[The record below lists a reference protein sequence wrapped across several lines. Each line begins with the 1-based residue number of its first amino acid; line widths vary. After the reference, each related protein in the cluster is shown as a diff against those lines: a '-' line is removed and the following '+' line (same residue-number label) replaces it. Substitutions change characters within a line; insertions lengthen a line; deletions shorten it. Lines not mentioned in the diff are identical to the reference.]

1 MKLESLKFKSAGL
14 FSVSLEGCPPVLLD
28 DVSVYKLG
36 LSEGMEIDCELFEK
50 ICTLSGQE
58 GAKRAAARLL
68 TAGMKTETELR
79 QKLRQKGF
87 EQDEIDYAVES
98 FKTNGFIDDRQ
109 YAESYIKDALRFKK
123 YSVRM
128 IRQKLMLKGI
138 DREIVAELTEGLDD
152 SEQLYAIIESELR
165 KNPDQKGLEKLK
177 RRLYSK
183 GFGLW
188 DINRIL
194 GEFEYET

>member
-1 MKLESLKFKSAGL
+1 MKLEGLKFKAAGL
-14 FSVSLEGCPPVLLD
+14 FSVKLEGCPSMMLE
-28 DVSVYKLG
+28 DVSVYRMG
-36 LSEGMEIDCELFEK
+36 LSEGMEIDEELFEN

-68 TAGMKTETELR
+68 TVGRKTETELR
-79 QKLRQKGF
+79 HKLKQKGF
-87 EQDEIDYAVES
+87 EQEHIDCAAEM
-98 FKTNGFIDDRQ
+98 FKKSGIIDDRE
-109 YAESYIKDALRFKK
+109 YAESYIKDAVRLKK

-128 IRQKLMLKGI
+128 IRQKLALKGI
-138 DREIVAELTEGLDD
+138 DREVVAELTSELDD
-152 SEQLYAIIESELR
+152 SQQLYAIIESEL
-165 KNPDQKGLEKLK
+165 KKSPDEKGLERLK

>member
-1 MKLESLKFKSAGL
+1 MKLEQLKFKSAGL
-14 FSVSLEGCPPVLLD
+14 FSVKLEGCPSMMLD

-36 LSEGMEIDCELFEK
+36 LSVGMEVDEEIFKE
-50 ICTLSGQE
+50 ICTLSAQE

-68 TAGMKTETELR
+68 TAGMKTETELGL
-79 QKLRQKGF
+79 KLRQKGF
-87 EQDEIDYAVES
+87 KQEDIDSAVEI
-98 FKTNGFIDDRQ
+98 FKKSGFVDDRQ
-109 YAESYIKDALRFKK
+109 YAESYIKDALHLKK

-128 IRQKLMLKGI
+128 IRQKLALKGI
-138 DREIVAELTEGLDD
+138 EHETIAELTSDIDD
-152 SEQLYAIIESELR
+152 FQQLYAIIESELR
-165 KNPDQKGLEKLK
+165 KNPDKKDLERLK
-177 RRLYSK
+177 RRLCGK

>member
-1 MKLESLKFKSAGL
+1 MKLEKLKFKTAGL
-14 FSVSLEGCPPVLLD
+14 FSVTLEDCPPMLLD

-36 LSEGMEIDCELFEK
+36 LTEGMEVNEELFEK
-50 ICTLSGQE
+50 IFRLSGQE

-68 TAGMKTETELR
+68 TAGRKSESELR

-87 EQDEIDYAVES
+87 DNADIDYAAQM
-98 FKTNGFIDDRQ
+98 FKTNGFLDDRD
-109 YAESYIKDALRFKK
+109 YAASYIKDAVRLKK

-128 IRQKLMLKGI
+128 IRQKLALKGI
-138 DREIVAELTEGLDD
+138 DREIIAELTEGLDD
-152 SEQLYAIIESELR
+152 SEQLYSLIESELR
-165 KNPDQKGLEKLK
+165 KCPDKKGLEKLK
-177 RRLYSK
+177 RRLCGK

-188 DINRIL
+188 DINKIL

>member
-1 MKLESLKFKSAGL
+1 MKLEGLKFKAAGL
-14 FSVSLEGCPPVLLD
+14 FSVKLEGCPSMMLE
-28 DVSVYKLG
+28 DVSVYRLG
-36 LSEGMEIDCELFEK
+36 LSEGMEIDEELFEN

-68 TAGMKTETELR
+68 TVGRKTETELR
-79 QKLRQKGF
+79 HKLKQKGF
-87 EQDEIDYAVES
+87 EQEHIDCAAEM
-98 FKTNGFIDDRQ
+98 FKKSGIIDDRE
-109 YAESYIKDALRFKK
+109 YAESYIKDAVRLKK
-123 YSVRM
+123 
-128 IRQKLMLKGI
+128 LALKGI
-138 DREIVAELTEGLDD
+138 DREVVAELTSELDD
-152 SEQLYAIIESELR
+152 SQQLYAIIESEL
-165 KNPDQKGLEKLK
+165 KKSPDEKGLERLK

>member
-14 FSVSLEGCPPVLLD
+14 FSVKLEDCPPMMLD

-36 LSEGMEIDCELFEK
+36 LTAGMEIDEKLFEK
-50 ICTLSGQE
+50 ICTLSGRE

-68 TAGMKTETELR
+68 TAGMKTRTELE
-79 QKLRQKGF
+79 QKLRLKGF
-87 EQDEIDYAVES
+87 EKADIDCAVQL
-98 FKTNGFIDDRQ
+98 FKSSGFIDDRQ
-109 YAESYIKDALRFKK
+109 YAESYIKDAISLKK

-128 IRQKLMLKGI
+128 IRQKLTIKGI
-138 DREIVAELTEGLDD
+138 DRETIAELTADLNDF
-152 SEQLYAIIESELR
+152 SQLYAIIESELR
-165 KNPDQKGLEKLK
+165 KTPDKKGIERLK
-177 RRLYSK
+177 RRLCGK

-188 DINRIL
+188 DINKVL